1 LVGLS
6 CAEAF
11 GMGTTNDFFQQ
22 LGKQLFSMEMLNS
35 SVSDGAI
42 LTAVPLSIQ
51 IEIPSGP
58 LALEASSDCISVR
71 TRPVAISARVLI

>member
-1 LVGLS
+1 MCTAVMCRSL
-6 CAEAF
+6 
-11 GMGTTNDFFQQ
+11 DFFQQ
-22 LGKQLFSMEMLNS
+22 LGKQLLPMEMLNS

-42 LTAVPLSIQ
+42 LTAVPLGIR

-71 TRPVAISARVLI
+71 T